1 MCQEV
6 KLQKQLLE
14 MTGHRSVYHIH
25 NSSHMFVSCLCSKT
39 EMCGDFGREGIF
51 PSEVVS
57 AKVDTIEQRF
67 VITTVGP
74 S

>member
-25 NSSHMFVSCLCSKT
+25 NSSLCLFHVCVVKQKQ
-39 EMCGDFGREGIF
+39 GDFGREGIF